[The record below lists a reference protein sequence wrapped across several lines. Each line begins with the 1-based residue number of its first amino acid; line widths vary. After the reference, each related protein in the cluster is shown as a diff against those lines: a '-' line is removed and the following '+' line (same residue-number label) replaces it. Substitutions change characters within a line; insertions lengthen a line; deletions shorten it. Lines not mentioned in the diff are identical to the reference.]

1 METACANWSAYSDF
15 GLGWIEEPLPAD
27 RLLDEWQRISA
38 LGGSDIAAGE
48 DLLGDAQ
55 FDAYINAQVLGVV

>member
-27 RLLDEWQRISA
+27 RPLDEWQRIAA

-55 FDAYINAQVLGVV
+55 FDAHIDAQVLGVV